1 MKFGFCLGIR
11 KPDKAL
17 RFNTLRSSRHR
28 LSLAVSRFFVN
39 VAANVGRMPH
49 VTSRLPLSFRRNAA
63 QFSKIFYIRC
73 GNKKTKVQS
82 LSWQRRF
89 FGAAASIC
97 EQTRPQPNLI
107 CRHARGHTLGFGVGG
122 PSGGRGGSGCVRK
135 GSVKSVRESSVVKK
149 IENSENS
156 REKTMK
162 KSGSGIKQR
171 ANRRSFLKNGV
182 LGVGVAAAGAGL
194 LAKASPAFGQGL
206 GDNDRAPITKG
217 DIAILTFLSALEQVE
232 ADLWIQYA
240 ELGGATNQ
248 GLSPIDLPFKM
259 GLAPNYITGLMVLD
273 GDMPQ
278 YISDN
283 TDDEIS
289 HHRFLNN
296 YLQSKGA
303 KPIDLSQFAILPPS
317 QVTGVPQTG
326 RLTNLRQL
334 TVDTT
339 WWTRYRSDNHNP
351 DLGGT
356 FENAVPDLAK
366 GQHPAI
372 PQTDAEAAL
381 NADGS
386 IPNHLQAIASTAGF
400 HFAFIEQ
407 GGSSLYPALAQ
418 KVTSLEVLRLLLS
431 IGGSEIMHFQT
442 WHDKAGNAPNITDG
456 NLTFPNLN
464 GGVDPN
470 NGATTVDGTPAAD
483 LFQTNLIMPEP
494 TVFLN
499 PELGPVAII
508 RPTSTAQG
516 GAVASVV
523 SFVDDGLFLD
533 PATNKNTGIVNVLM
547 RLAEEA
553 DAVLRRL

>member
-1 MKFGFCLGIR
+1 M
-11 KPDKAL
+11 DK
-17 RFNTLRSSRHR
+17 SR
-28 LSLAVSRFFVN
+28 
-39 VAANVGRMPH
+39 
-49 VTSRLPLSFRRNAA
+49 
-63 QFSKIFYIRC
+63 
-73 GNKKTKVQS
+73 
-82 LSWQRRF
+82 
-89 FGAAASIC
+89 
-97 EQTRPQPNLI
+97 
-107 CRHARGHTLGFGVGG
+107 
-122 PSGGRGGSGCVRK
+122 
-135 GSVKSVRESSVVKK
+135 
-149 IENSENS
+149 
-156 REKTMK
+156 
-162 KSGSGIKQR
+162 SGIKQPE
-171 ANRRSFLKNGV
+171 NRRSFLKNGV
-182 LGVGVAAAGAGL
+182 LGVGAAAAGAGL
-194 LAKASPAFGQGL
+194 LAKGSPAFGQSL
-206 GDNDRAPITKG
+206 ENDRAPVTNG

-240 ELGGATNQ
+240 ELGGPTSAVPGAL
-248 GLSPIDLPFKM
+248 GLSAIDLQLNGKAINT
-259 GLAPNYITGLMVLD
+259 GLAPGYVTALQVLD

-278 YISDN
+278 YIADN

-303 KPIDLSQFAILPPS
+303 KPIDLSHFAILPPS
-317 QVTGVPQTG
+317 RVTGVPQTG

-334 TVDTT
+334 TVDTS

-351 DLGGT
+351 DLGDT

-372 PQTDAEAAL
+372 PQTDVEAAL

-418 KVTSLEVLRLLLS
+418 KVTNLEVLRVLLS
-431 IGGSEIMHFQT
+431 IGGSEITHFQT

-456 NLTFPNLN
+456 NLSFPPLN
-464 GGVDPN
+464 TNNDPN
-470 NGATTVDGTPAAD
+470 TGLIFVQEGKTQTPAPD

-499 PELGPVAII
+499 SRLGPVAII

-533 PATNKNTGIVNVLM
+533 PATNKNTGIVDRLM
-547 RLAEEA
+547 RLAEAA
-553 DAVLRRL
+553 DAVRRGI

>member
-1 MKFGFCLGIR
+1 MMK
-11 KPDKAL
+11 
-17 RFNTLRSSRHR
+17 
-28 LSLAVSRFFVN
+28 
-39 VAANVGRMPH
+39 
-49 VTSRLPLSFRRNAA
+49 
-63 QFSKIFYIRC
+63 
-73 GNKKTKVQS
+73 
-82 LSWQRRF
+82 
-89 FGAAASIC
+89 
-97 EQTRPQPNLI
+97 
-107 CRHARGHTLGFGVGG
+107 
-122 PSGGRGGSGCVRK
+122 
-135 GSVKSVRESSVVKK
+135 KSESSVKHA
-149 IENSENS
+149 
-156 REKTMK
+156 T
-162 KSGSGIKQR
+162 
-171 ANRRSFLKNGV
+171 NRRAFLTNGMV
-182 LGVGVAAAGAGL
+182 AAGAATMGAAL
-194 LAKASPAFGQGL
+194 LPGASTAFGREE
-206 GDNDRAPITKG
+206 DDHAPITKG

-232 ADLWIQYA
+232 ADQWIQYA
-240 ELGGATNQ
+240 ELGGPTSAVPGAL
-248 GLSPIDLPFKM
+248 GLSAIDLQLNGKAINT
-259 GLAPNYITGLMVLD
+259 GLAPGYVTALQVLD

-278 YISDN
+278 YIADN

-442 WHDKAGNAPNITDG
+442 WHDKAGNAANITDG
-456 NLTFPNLN
+456 DLSFPNLN
-464 GGVDPN
+464 GGVDRS
-470 NGATTVDGTPAAD
+470 AKGTSVNPAGGC
-483 LFQTNLIMPEP
+483 QT
-494 TVFLN
+494 
-499 PELGPVAII
+499 
-508 RPTSTAQG
+508 
-516 GAVASVV
+516 
-523 SFVDDGLFLD
+523 
-533 PATNKNTGIVNVLM
+533 
-547 RLAEEA
+547 
-553 DAVLRRL
+553 